1 MPPVT
6 TLAPHRIALNASQVP
21 GLAVVLVGSRKDS
34 ETYVRSKK
42 KSSVEV
48 GIESFG
54 TELSAEATEEEI
66 LKVGE
71 MLQWEMEAA
80 RIFVSHC
87 QTDKDRHTC
96 IHAYAHMRARAKKHT
111 RAHTHTRARTCTHM
125 YIHTYIYTH
134 AHNHTLKKHKHT

>member
-1 MPPVT
+1 MVGNETRLCVCTVIAPRQVPPVT

-54 TELSAEATEEEI
+54 TELSA
-66 LKVGE
+66 
-71 MLQWEMEAA
+71 
-80 RIFVSHC
+80 
-87 QTDKDRHTC
+87 
-96 IHAYAHMRARAKKHT
+96 
-111 RAHTHTRARTCTHM
+111 
-125 YIHTYIYTH
+125 
-134 AHNHTLKKHKHT
+134 